1 MEKYRVDFGRQ
12 EEAKYIIIAHRI
24 KRLIDENRIV
34 DGEKLPSIR
43 VLADFLDV
51 NTVTIVNA
59 YSKLENEGYAVRKKG
74 SGTYA
79 KMRDS
84 SRSFKKEYSN
94 GLKLISR
101 ESADEYIDF
110 TGEMLTTEFFP
121 ITSFKSVLDD
131 VLDRDGAEALITQES
146 LGYEGLRETI
156 SRVFWNGRVKS
167 EDILIVTGAQQG
179 IDIISKALINQND
192 YVLVEKPTYSG
203 ALSVFKSRRANII
216 DLPIGKNGMD
226 VELLEKM
233 LMKNSI
239 RCFYTMSYFQN
250 PTGMSYGLEEKKR
263 ILQLAEI
270 YDFFIIEDDY
280 LSELI
285 FDDSIPYSSFRSLD
299 KNNRVI
305 YVKSFSKLFLPGIRL
320 GYLITPHKYREA
332 IQNSKFNTDIA
343 TSSLMQRA
351 LEMYINKGYWIEYIE
366 KLKEIYK
373 SRYKIMEKCIN
384 ESLGKKVEYISP
396 GGGLHFYLKISD
408 RCSIDA
414 IKLFRIAKGRKVL
427 VTPGGMFYK
436 NPMDG
441 RKYFRLS
448 FSTADESHI
457 RRGIEILSGI
467 LSDSLCG
474 VKIDER

>member
-1 MEKYRVDFGRQ
+1 MDKYRVAFGKT
-12 EEAKYIIIAHRI
+12 EEAKYILIAHRI
-24 KRLIDENRIV
+24 KRLIDENRIG

-43 VLADFLDV
+43 ALADFLGV
-51 NTVTIVNA
+51 NTVTIVSA
-59 YSKLENEGYAVRKKG
+59 YNKLESEGYAVRKKG

-84 SRSFKKEYSN
+84 SRSFKKEYSG
-94 GLKLISR
+94 GLKLISGQ
-101 ESADEYIDF
+101 SDEYIDF

-121 ITSFKSVLDD
+121 ITSFKSVLDE

-156 SRVFWNGRVKS
+156 SRVFWNGKVKPD
-167 EDILIVTGAQQG
+167 DILIVTGAQQG

-216 DLPIGKNGMD
+216 DMPIGKNGID
-226 VELLEKM
+226 VDKLEKL

-239 RCFYTMSYFQN
+239 SCFYTMSYFQN
-250 PTGMSYGLEEKKR
+250 PSGMSYGLEEKKR

-285 FDDSIPYSSFRSLD
+285 FDESIPYSSFRSLD
-299 KNNRVI
+299 RNNRVI

-320 GYLITPHKYREA
+320 GYLITPPQYREA
-332 IQNSKFNTDIA
+332 VQNSKFNTDIA

-351 LEMYINKGYWIEYIE
+351 LDMYIKKGYWIEYIG

-373 SRYKIMEKCIN
+373 SRYSVMERCID
-384 ESLGKKVEYISP
+384 EMLGGMVEYISP
-396 GGGLHFYLKISD
+396 GGGLHFYLKIGDS
-408 RCSIDA
+408 CSMGA
-414 IKLFRIAKGRKVL
+414 VRLFRTAKGKKVL
-427 VTPGGMFYK
+427 VTPGGMFYR

-448 FSTADESHI
+448 FSTADEGQI
-457 RRGIEILSGI
+457 RKGIGI
-467 LSDSLCG
+467 LSEIISGSGCG
-474 VKIDER
+474 VKK

>member
-1 MEKYRVDFGRQ
+1 MEKYRVEFGRQ
-12 EEAKYIIIAHRI
+12 DEAKYSAIAQRI
-24 KRLIDENRIV
+24 KRLIDESRIV

-43 VLADFLDV
+43 ALAAFLGV
-51 NTVTIVNA
+51 NTVTIVSA
-59 YSKLENEGYAVRKKG
+59 YNRLENEGYAVQKKG

-84 SRSFKKEYSN
+84 SRSFKKEYSRA
-94 GLKLISR
+94 LKLISS
-101 ESADEYIDF
+101 ESADGYIDL
-110 TGEMLTTEFFP
+110 TGEMLNTEFFP
-121 ITSFKSVLDD
+121 ITSFKSVLDE
-131 VLDRDGAEALITQES
+131 VLDRDGAEALITQEA

-156 SRVFWNGRVKS
+156 SRVFWNEKVKS
-167 EDILIVTGAQQG
+167 DDILIVTGAQQG

-203 ALSVFKSRRANII
+203 ALSVFKSRMANII
-216 DLPIGKNGMD
+216 DMPIGKNGID
-226 VELLEKM
+226 VDKLEKV

-239 RCFYTMSYFQN
+239 SCFYTMSYFQN
-250 PTGMSYGLEEKKR
+250 PSGMSYGLEEKKR
-263 ILQLAEI
+263 ILELAEI

-285 FDDSIPYSSFRSLD
+285 FDESIPYSSFRSLD
-299 KNNRVI
+299 RKNRVI

-320 GYLITPHKYREA
+320 GYLITPPKYREA

-351 LEMYINKGYWIEYIE
+351 LEMYINKGYWIEYID
-366 KLKEIYK
+366 KLKNIYK
-373 SRYKIMEKCIN
+373 SRYRVMEQCIK
-384 ESLGKKVEYISP
+384 EKLGEQVEYISP
-396 GGGLHFYLKISD
+396 GGGLHFYLRISD
-408 RCSIDA
+408 SFCIDA
-414 IKLFRIAKGRKVL
+414 IKLFRFAKAKKVL

-448 FSTADESHI
+448 FSTADERQI
-457 RRGIEILSGI
+457 GLGIEILSGI
-467 LSDSLCG
+467 ISDYGCG
-474 VKIDER
+474 VKVNEG

>member
-1 MEKYRVDFGRQ
+1 MEKYRVDFGKWS
-12 EEAKYIIIAHRI
+12 EAKYILIAHRI

-43 VLADFLDV
+43 ALADFLGV
-51 NTVTIVNA
+51 NTVTVVSA
-59 YSKLENEGYAVRKKG
+59 YDKLESDGYAVRKKG

-84 SRSFKKEYSN
+84 SRSFIREYSSS
-94 GLKLISR
+94 LKLISGQ
-101 ESADEYIDF
+101 SGEYIDF

-121 ITSFKSVLDD
+121 IKSFKSVLDE

-156 SRVFWNGRVKS
+156 SRVFWDGDVKLD
-167 EDILIVTGAQQG
+167 DILIVTGAQQG

-203 ALSVFKSRRANII
+203 ALSVFKSRRANIV
-216 DLPIGKNGMD
+216 DMPIGRGGID
-226 VELLEKM
+226 VDKLEKL

-250 PTGMSYGLEEKKR
+250 PSGMSYGLEEKKR
-263 ILQLAEI
+263 ILQLAEM

-285 FDDSIPYSSFRSLD
+285 FDESIPYSSFRSLD

-320 GYLITPHKYREA
+320 GYLITPPQHREA
-332 IQNSKFNTDIA
+332 VQNSKFNTDIA

-351 LEMYINKGYWIEYIE
+351 LDMYIKKGYWIEYIE

-373 SRYKIMEKCIN
+373 SRYSVMEECIN
-384 ESLGKKVEYISP
+384 EMLAGMVEYISP
-396 GGGLHFYLKISD
+396 GGGLHFYLRLSD
-408 RCSIDA
+408 SCGTDA
-414 IKLFRIAKGRKVL
+414 VSLFRTAKGKKVL

-441 RKYFRLS
+441 SKYLRLS
-448 FSTADESHI
+448 FSTADEGQI
-457 RRGIEILSGI
+457 RKGIRI
-467 LSDSLCG
+467 LSDIIAGSGCG
-474 VKIDER
+474 VRR

>member
-1 MEKYRVDFGRQ
+1 MEKYRVDFGKSD
-12 EEAKYIIIAHRI
+12 EAKYILVARRI
-24 KRLIDENRIV
+24 KRLIDEKSIA

-43 VLADFLDV
+43 ALSDFLG
-51 NTVTIVNA
+51 VNA
-59 YSKLENEGYAVRKKG
+59 VTVVSAYDKLEDEGYAVQKKG

-79 KMRDS
+79 KRRES
-84 SRSFKKEYSN
+84 GRSIKKEYSSS
-94 GLKLISR
+94 LRLISGK
-101 ESADEYIDF
+101 SDGYTDF

-121 ITSFKSVLDD
+121 ISSFKSVLDE
-131 VLDRDGAEALITQES
+131 VLDRDGAEALIAQEP

-156 SRVFWNGRVKS
+156 RRVFWSGRVKL

-216 DLPIGKNGMD
+216 DIPIGRNGID
-226 VELLEKM
+226 VDKLEKL

-250 PTGMSYGLEEKKR
+250 PSGMSYGIEEKKR

-285 FDDSIPYSSFRSLD
+285 FDESIPYSSFRSLD
-299 KNNRVI
+299 RNNRVI

-320 GYLITPHKYREA
+320 GYLITPPKYREA
-332 IQNSKFNTDIA
+332 VQSSKFNTDIA

-351 LEMYINKGYWIEYIE
+351 LDMYIKKGYWIEYIE
-366 KLKEIYK
+366 KLKVIYK
-373 SRYKIMEKCIN
+373 SRYGVMESCIR
-384 ESLGKKVEYISP
+384 EMLGDKVEYISP
-396 GGGLHFYLKISD
+396 GGGLHFYLRISD
-408 RCSIDA
+408 SLSMDA
-414 IKLFRIAKGRKVL
+414 VRLFRIAKGKKIL
-427 VTPGGMFYK
+427 VTPGDMFYR
-436 NPMDG
+436 NPSDG

-448 FSTADESHI
+448 YSTVDEGQI
-457 RRGIEILSGI
+457 RKGIEMLSGI
-467 LSDSLCG
+467 ISG
-474 VKIDER
+474 VRQG

>member
-1 MEKYRVDFGRQ
+1 MDKYRIAFGKT
-12 EEAKYIIIAHRI
+12 EEAKYILIAQRI
-24 KRLIDENRIV
+24 KRLIDENRIA

-43 VLADFLDV
+43 ALANFLGV
-51 NTVTIVNA
+51 NTVTIVSA
-59 YSKLENEGYAVRKKG
+59 YNKLESEGYAVRKKG

-84 SRSFKKEYSN
+84 SRSFKKEYSG
-94 GLKLISR
+94 GLKLIS
-101 ESADEYIDF
+101 SQSDEYIDF

-121 ITSFKSVLDD
+121 IKSFKSVLDE

-156 SRVFWNGRVKS
+156 SRVFWKGKVKLD
-167 EDILIVTGAQQG
+167 DILIVTGAQQG

-216 DLPIGKNGMD
+216 DMPIGRNGID
-226 VELLEKM
+226 VDKLEKL

-239 RCFYTMSYFQN
+239 SCFYTMSYFQN
-250 PTGMSYGLEEKKR
+250 PSGMSYGLEEKKR

-285 FDDSIPYSSFRSLD
+285 FDESIPYSSFRSLD
-299 KNNRVI
+299 RNNRVI

-320 GYLITPHKYREA
+320 GYLITPPQYREA
-332 IQNSKFNTDIA
+332 VQNSKFNTDIA

-351 LEMYINKGYWIEYIE
+351 LDMYIKKGYWIEYIE

-373 SRYKIMEKCIN
+373 SRYSVMERCID
-384 ESLGKKVEYISP
+384 EMLGGMVEYISP
-396 GGGLHFYLKISD
+396 GGGLHFYLRISD
-408 RCSIDA
+408 SCGMDA
-414 IKLFRIAKGRKVL
+414 VRLFRLAKGKKVL
-427 VTPGGMFYK
+427 VTPGGMFYR

-448 FSTADESHI
+448 FSTADEGQI
-457 RRGIEILSGI
+457 RKGIGI
-467 LSDSLCG
+467 LSEMISGSGCG
-474 VKIDER
+474 VKR

>member
-12 EEAKYIIIAHRI
+12 EEAKYIAIAHRI

-59 YSKLENEGYAVRKKG
+59 YNKLESEGYAVQKKG

-79 KMRDS
+79 KMKDS
-84 SRSFKKEYSN
+84 SRSFKKEYSK
-94 GLKLISR
+94 GLKLISG
-101 ESADEYIDF
+101 ESADGYIDF

-156 SRVFWNGRVKS
+156 SRVFWNGKVKS

-226 VELLEKM
+226 VDLLEKV
-233 LMKNSI
+233 LMKNNI

-373 SRYKIMEKCIN
+373 SRYKVMERCIN
-384 ESLGKKVEYISP
+384 ESLGKKVDYISP
-396 GGGLHFYLKISD
+396 GGGLHFYLKISES
-408 RCSIDA
+408 CSIDA
-414 IKLFRIAKGRKVL
+414 IKLFRIAKARKVL

-448 FSTADESHI
+448 FSTADEGQI
-457 RRGIEILSGI
+457 RRGVEILSGI
-467 LSDSLCG
+467 ISDSGCG
-474 VKIDER
+474 VKSDER

>member
-12 EEAKYIIIAHRI
+12 EEAKYITIAHRI

-51 NTVTIVNA
+51 NTVTVVNA
-59 YSKLENEGYAVRKKG
+59 YNKLESEGYAVQKKG

-101 ESADEYIDF
+101 ESTDGYIDF

-121 ITSFKSVLDD
+121 ITSFKSVLDE

-203 ALSVFKSRRANII
+203 ALSVFKSRRA
-216 DLPIGKNGMD
+216 
-226 VELLEKM
+226 
-233 LMKNSI
+233 
-239 RCFYTMSYFQN
+239 
-250 PTGMSYGLEEKKR
+250 
-263 ILQLAEI
+263 
-270 YDFFIIEDDY
+270 
-280 LSELI
+280 
-285 FDDSIPYSSFRSLD
+285 
-299 KNNRVI
+299 
-305 YVKSFSKLFLPGIRL
+305 
-320 GYLITPHKYREA
+320 
-332 IQNSKFNTDIA
+332 
-343 TSSLMQRA
+343 
-351 LEMYINKGYWIEYIE
+351 
-366 KLKEIYK
+366 
-373 SRYKIMEKCIN
+373 
-384 ESLGKKVEYISP
+384 
-396 GGGLHFYLKISD
+396 
-408 RCSIDA
+408 
-414 IKLFRIAKGRKVL
+414 
-427 VTPGGMFYK
+427 
-436 NPMDG
+436 
-441 RKYFRLS
+441 
-448 FSTADESHI
+448 
-457 RRGIEILSGI
+457 
-467 LSDSLCG
+467 
-474 VKIDER
+474 

>member
-1 MEKYRVDFGRQ
+1 MEKYRVDFSRQ

-43 VLADFLDV
+43 MLADFLGV

-59 YSKLENEGYAVRKKG
+59 YHKLESEGYAVQKKG

-84 SRSFKKEYSN
+84 NKSFKKEYSN
-94 GLKLISR
+94 GLKLISK
-101 ESADEYIDF
+101 ESTDEYIDF

-121 ITSFKSVLDD
+121 ITNFKSVLDD

-156 SRVFWNGRVKS
+156 SRIFWNGRVKS

-233 LMKNSI
+233 LMKNNI

-320 GYLITPHKYREA
+320 GYLITPNKYREA

-373 SRYKIMEKCIN
+373 SRYMVMEKCIN
-384 ESLGKKVEYISP
+384 ESLGKKVEYVSP

-414 IKLFRIAKGRKVL
+414 IKLFRIAKARKVL

-448 FSTADESHI
+448 FSTADERQI

-467 LSDSLCG
+467 ISDSVCG
-474 VKIDER
+474 VKSDER

>member
-12 EEAKYIIIAHRI
+12 EEAKYIIIVHRI

-59 YSKLENEGYAVRKKG
+59 YNRLESEGYAVRKKG

-121 ITSFKSVLDD
+121 IKSFKSVLDD

-156 SRVFWNGRVKS
+156 SRVFWNARVKS

-216 DLPIGKNGMD
+216 DLPIGKSGMD
-226 VELLEKM
+226 VDMLEKM
-233 LMKNSI
+233 LMKNNI

-250 PTGMSYGLEEKKR
+250 PTGMSYGLDEKKR

-270 YDFFIIEDDY
+270 YDFFIIEDD
-280 LSELI
+280 
-285 FDDSIPYSSFRSLD
+285 
-299 KNNRVI
+299 
-305 YVKSFSKLFLPGIRL
+305 
-320 GYLITPHKYREA
+320 
-332 IQNSKFNTDIA
+332 
-343 TSSLMQRA
+343 
-351 LEMYINKGYWIEYIE
+351 
-366 KLKEIYK
+366 
-373 SRYKIMEKCIN
+373 
-384 ESLGKKVEYISP
+384 
-396 GGGLHFYLKISD
+396 
-408 RCSIDA
+408 
-414 IKLFRIAKGRKVL
+414 
-427 VTPGGMFYK
+427 
-436 NPMDG
+436 
-441 RKYFRLS
+441 
-448 FSTADESHI
+448 
-457 RRGIEILSGI
+457 
-467 LSDSLCG
+467 
-474 VKIDER
+474 

>member
-43 VLADFLDV
+43 MLADFIGV

-59 YSKLENEGYAVRKKG
+59 YHKLESEGYAVQKKG

-84 SRSFKKEYSN
+84 NKSFKKEYSS
-94 GLKLISR
+94 GLKLISK
-101 ESADEYIDF
+101 ESKDEYIDF

-121 ITSFKSVLDD
+121 ITNFKSVLDD

-233 LMKNSI
+233 LMKNNI

-373 SRYKIMEKCIN
+373 SRYKVMEKCIN
-384 ESLGKKVEYISP
+384 ESLGKKVEYVRP

-414 IKLFRIAKGRKVL
+414 IKLFRIAKARKVL

-448 FSTADESHI
+448 FSTADESQI

-467 LSDSLCG
+467 ISDSVCG
-474 VKIDER
+474 VKSDER